1 MPAVTRTADPTGAP
15 VAPAAGTAGDLR
27 DLPLVVIDVERAVGR
42 YLDLRAAFPWVDV
55 HYDVS
60 ALSHPALLDAVAA
73 AQGAFEV
80 AQPASLDTV
89 VAREAHPRLLHTAP
103 VAHPHDVE
111 TAVRAGARRFVIDDP
126 DDLAAF
132 TGAPDDVRV
141 LLRLRPIDD
150 SRRSGSRP
158 SRDARRGLRPDDV
171 VRTVRAAT
179 ERGVCVGGLSLQP
192 PAHSSP
198 ADYVAEIARAT
209 AVTADVRAATGTRF
223 EMLDLGP
230 GFPGRA
236 AWRPAEQAELARAI
250 RAIVAPAT
258 SHVVILASASAA
270 VTAGCLS
277 VVIGATEHDADP
289 AYASE
294 CIDAGADV
302 LVRDVHS
309 GIRERL
315 SFFRGGA
322 ERGHRVLRPRRSRAT
337 WSPAG

>member
-15 VAPAAGTAGDLR
+15 VAPAAGTAGDSG
-27 DLPLVVIDVERAVGR
+27 DLPLVVIDVERAAER

-60 ALSHPALLDAVAA
+60 ALSHPALLDAIAA

-80 AQPASLDTV
+80 AQPAALDTLMLCE
-89 VAREAHPRLLHTAP
+89 ARPRLLHTAP
-103 VAHPHDVE
+103 ITSPRDVA
-111 TAVRAGARRFVIDDP
+111 AAYRAGVRRFVVDDAAE
-126 DDLAAF
+126 LAAF
-132 TGAPDDVRV
+132 AGVPDDVRL
-141 LLRLRPIDD
+141 LLRLRPCAD
-150 SRRSGSRP
+150 SSSAHRAG
-158 SRDARRGLRPDDV
+158 RGFRPDEI
-171 VRTVRAAT
+171 VRAVRAAAGQ
-179 ERGVCVGGLSLQP
+179 GVCVGGLSLQP

-198 ADYVAEIARAT
+198 ADYVAEIVHAA
-209 AVTADVRAATGTRF
+209 AVTADVRVATGTRF
-223 EMLDLGP
+223 DVLDLGA

-236 AWRPAEQAELARAI
+236 ASRPVEQAELARAI

-258 SHVVILASASAA
+258 SHVTIIASASRA

-277 VVIGATEHDADP
+277 VVTGGDERDADP
-289 AYASE
+289 ASASA

-302 LVRDVHS
+302 LVLAHDPRS
-309 GIRERL
+309 GILGRF

-322 ERGHRVLRPRRSRAT
+322 ERGHRVLRPRRSRTT

>member
-15 VAPAAGTAGDLR
+15 AAPAAVTAGASGE
-27 DLPLVVIDVERAVGR
+27 LPVVVIDVERAICS

-60 ALSHPALLDAVAA
+60 ALSHPALLNAITA

-80 AQPASLDTV
+80 AQPASLQTV
-89 VAREAHPRLLHTAP
+89 VAREARPRLLHTAP
-103 VAHPHDVE
+103 ITGLNDVR
-111 TAVRAGARRFVIDDP
+111 TAYRAGVRRFVVDDT
-126 DDLAAF
+126 AALF
-132 TGAPDDVRV
+132 AFAGAPDDVRL
-141 LLRLRPIDD
+141 LLRLRPLA
-150 SRRSGSRP
+150 
-158 SRDARRGLRPDDV
+158 DARCAHRAQRGLRPDEI
-171 VRTVRAAT
+171 VRAVRAAA
-179 ERGVCVGGLSLQP
+179 EQGVCVGGLSLQP

-198 ADYVAEIARAT
+198 ADYVAEIVHAA
-209 AVTADVRAATGTRF
+209 AITADVRAATGTRF
-223 EMLDLGP
+223 EVLDLGD

-236 AWRPAEQAELARAI
+236 ASRPAEQAELARAI

-258 SHVVILASASAA
+258 SHVSIIASASRA

-277 VVIGATEHDADP
+277 AVADTTEHDIDP
-289 AYASE
+289 SYASE

-302 LVRDVHS
+302 IVLAHDLRS
-309 GIRERL
+309 GLLERF

-322 ERGHRVLRPRRSRAT
+322 ERGHRVLRPRRPRTT